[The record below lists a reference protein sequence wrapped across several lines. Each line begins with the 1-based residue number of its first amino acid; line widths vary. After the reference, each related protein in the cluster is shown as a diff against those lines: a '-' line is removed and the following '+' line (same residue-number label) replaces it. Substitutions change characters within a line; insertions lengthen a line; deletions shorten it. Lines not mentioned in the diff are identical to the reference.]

1 MLQKRK
7 FWIDEEVRTGRKPS
21 RLCGYWQR
29 FFLQKGMFIFLS
41 QFQIKVTNQFDFF
54 FIFKNPNS
62 MIENH
67 YYYIIFSFYNN

>member
-1 MLQKRK
+1 MLQNRK
-7 FWIDEEVRTGRKPS
+7 FWIDDEVRTGRQPS

-54 FIFKNPNS
+54 F
-62 MIENH
+62 
-67 YYYIIFSFYNN
+67 FSKIQIQ